1 MDIERMEVQGINVKN
16 LDEAMRFF
24 SDLLGIEFVTW
35 WEKIDRGVIKREVS
49 YTEHADPNARAG
61 TRKIK
66 AAMDRTGFLEL
77 IETEPPTEK
86 EGLNNIHF
94 KVPDIEVAKAEMLKK
109 GIRLVGDV
117 HIGGMKEA
125 IFLSDDLYNATICLV
140 EYTAPSLADAL
151 LEEG

>member
-1 MDIERMEVQGINVKN
+1 MDIERMEVQGISVKN
-16 LDEAMRFF
+16 LEEAMRFF
-24 SDLLGIEFVTW
+24 SELLGITFVTW
-35 WEKIDRGVIKREVS
+35 YEKVDRGEIKREVH

-77 IETEPPTEK
+77 IETDPPVEE
-86 EGLNNIHF
+86 EGLRNFHF
-94 KVPDIEVAKAEMLKK
+94 KVPNIEVAKAEMIKR
-109 GIRLVGDV
+109 GIRLIGDV

-125 IFLSDDLYNATICLV
+125 IFHPDDLYGATICLV